1 MSEII
6 LVSATGQDRPGL
18 SAALTEV
25 MVPYGVQV
33 LDIGQAVIH
42 DTLAWRM
49 VIEVP
54 DEAISSALFKELVF
68 RAHDI
73 GMNVRFSPITK
84 ADYSHWAA
92 EKGQPRHI
100 ITILGRG
107 LEVAHVQRIAQVT
120 AQWGLNIE
128 RIERLSGRQ
137 ALVARDERRSAVE
150 FVVRGK
156 VSDLG
161 LMRRE
166 CLQIAQDLA
175 VDVAVQ
181 EDNIFRRHRR
191 LICFD
196 MDSTLIPLEMM
207 DEMARVAGVG
217 QRVKALT
224 DAAMRGEIGFRES
237 FIKRLRLLKGL
248 EFSAMEAIARTL
260 PITEGAERLIVNLRR
275 LGFRI
280 AIISGGFQYVAEILQ
295 RRLAI
300 DEVFAHKLE
309 IIHGRLTGDIVGD
322 VIDGERKAFLLNQ
335 LVEREGLRLEQ
346 VIAVGDGANDLP
358 MLSMAGLGIAFHAKP
373 LVHAQARHAI
383 ATLGLDGILYL
394 LGMRERDIEDSGSD

>member
-54 DEAISSALFKELVF
+54 DEAISSVLFKELVF

-175 VDVAVQ
+175 VDDYVCQ
-181 EDNIFRRHRR
+181 
-191 LICFD
+191 
-196 MDSTLIPLEMM
+196 
-207 DEMARVAGVG
+207 
-217 QRVKALT
+217 
-224 DAAMRGEIGFRES
+224 
-237 FIKRLRLLKGL
+237 
-248 EFSAMEAIARTL
+248 
-260 PITEGAERLIVNLRR
+260 
-275 LGFRI
+275 RI
-280 AIISGGFQYVAEILQ
+280 A
-295 RRLAI
+295 
-300 DEVFAHKLE
+300 
-309 IIHGRLTGDIVGD
+309 T
-322 VIDGERKAFLLNQ
+322 
-335 LVEREGLRLEQ
+335 
-346 VIAVGDGANDLP
+346 IA
-358 MLSMAGLGIAFHAKP
+358 
-373 LVHAQARHAI
+373 
-383 ATLGLDGILYL
+383 
-394 LGMRERDIEDSGSD
+394 

>member
-25 MVPYGVQV
+25 MMPYGVQV

-54 DEAISSALFKELVF
+54 DEAMSSALFKELVF

-84 ADYSHWAA
+84 ADYSHWVA
-92 EKGQPRHI
+92 EKGLPRHI

-107 LEVAHVQRIAQVT
+107 LEAVHVQRIAQIT

-150 FVVRGK
+150 FMVRGE

-181 EDNIFRRHRR
+181 EDNIFRRNRR
-191 LICFD
+191 LILF
-196 MDSTLIPLEMM
+196 
-207 DEMARVAGVG
+207 
-217 QRVKALT
+217 
-224 DAAMRGEIGFRES
+224 
-237 FIKRLRLLKGL
+237 
-248 EFSAMEAIARTL
+248 
-260 PITEGAERLIVNLRR
+260 
-275 LGFRI
+275 
-280 AIISGGFQYVAEILQ
+280 
-295 RRLAI
+295 
-300 DEVFAHKLE
+300 
-309 IIHGRLTGDIVGD
+309 
-322 VIDGERKAFLLNQ
+322 
-335 LVEREGLRLEQ
+335 
-346 VIAVGDGANDLP
+346 
-358 MLSMAGLGIAFHAKP
+358 
-373 LVHAQARHAI
+373 
-383 ATLGLDGILYL
+383 
-394 LGMRERDIEDSGSD
+394 